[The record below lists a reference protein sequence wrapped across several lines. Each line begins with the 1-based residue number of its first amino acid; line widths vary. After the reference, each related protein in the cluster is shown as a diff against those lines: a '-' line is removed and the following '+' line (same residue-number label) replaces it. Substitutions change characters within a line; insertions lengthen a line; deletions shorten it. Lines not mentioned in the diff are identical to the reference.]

1 MLGTYLQHHFH
12 FFFCVYILCNLF
24 VAVIIDT
31 FNSAGRELPVTPEHM
46 AVFQNCWKAHAIT
59 EREKLD
65 NASAK
70 SGGKLVLEAMGEQDM
85 FIRMREKEK
94 IEAPIGSDEYMEEKW
109 ASLIA
114 LLKDVGR
121 FKGDSDNLQRQ
132 RVLEEKVGHINDLIY
147 EGKVEEAKMLM
158 DELNLEENRKL
169 LTSTLSHNISL
180 W

>member
-1 MLGTYLQHHFH
+1 
-12 FFFCVYILCNLF
+12 
-24 VAVIIDT
+24 
-31 FNSAGRELPVTPEHM
+31 
-46 AVFQNCWKAHAIT
+46 
-59 EREKLD
+59 
-65 NASAK
+65 
-70 SGGKLVLEAMGEQDM
+70 
-85 FIRMREKEK
+85 
-94 IEAPIGSDEYMEEKW
+94 MEEKW